1 MQGKS
6 WQKISN
12 TVIFLQDEIDFKV
25 KNIHMNKQGTYTL
38 IKGTTPGA
46 DNDH

>member
-6 WQKISN
+6 WQNIFN
-12 TVIFLQDEIDFKV
+12 TVISFQDKIDFKV
-25 KNIHMNKQGTYTL
+25 KNIHMNKQGDYIL

-46 DNDH
+46 DHCH